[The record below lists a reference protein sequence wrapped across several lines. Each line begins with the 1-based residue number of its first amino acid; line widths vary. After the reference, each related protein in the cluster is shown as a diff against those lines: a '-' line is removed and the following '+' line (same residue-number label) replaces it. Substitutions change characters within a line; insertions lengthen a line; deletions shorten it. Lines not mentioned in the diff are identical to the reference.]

1 MTQMTGGE
9 VLARSLGAH
18 GTDVVFGIPGNHNL
32 GIYQH
37 LEESNIRHVLARHEQ
52 GCGYA
57 ADGYAR
63 VSGRPGVALVTAGP
77 AVLNTLA
84 ALGQAYADSVPMLL
98 VSPGMPLRHPY
109 RGNGHLHETKNQHA
123 AVDAVV
129 SVSARVT
136 SVAEI
141 GDAVSHA
148 FADMTAGRPRPVHLE
163 VPIDVLDESADVN
176 VGTPVAV
183 TKLTAPPGE
192 LARAAALLAQA
203 ANPGIVVGGGA
214 RFAAP
219 EVRRLAER
227 LGAGVVTSTNGKG
240 TLPEDHP
247 LSLGAGVHLGAVAE
261 WVRSRDVLVAVGT
274 DLGSS
279 DLWNGPWQLD
289 GSLIRIDIDPR
300 QILINAHPDVAL
312 VSDAAP
318 ALGSLLDLLGGG
330 TAAAAE
336 ARDVAA
342 WASRIRAE
350 AAAEGALWHSEIQ
363 AMSAVLDHDAIVAG
377 DSAAVCYYGLR
388 ANLPFHTP
396 GSFLYPT
403 GFGTLGY
410 GLAKVAPALA
420 AGCPVVVKPA
430 ELTPLSAFLVADA
443 AEAIGLPSGVFNLV
457 PGPGS
462 EVGELLST
470 HPGVDVVSFTGL
482 ELGGKSASLV
492 LPGADIAHAVSATV
506 ANVMVNSGQTCAA
519 WTRLLV
525 PQSELDQALAV
536 AEVAAS
542 KHVVG
547 DPRDGSTD
555 LGPVISA
562 AQRRSVLGYI
572 AGAVATGATLVT
584 GGIDRPH
591 GLSVGHYVRPTVL
604 TGVSPQSPIAQEE
617 VFGPVL
623 VVLPYRDVD
632 EAVVL
637 ANGTPYGL
645 GGSIWGAED
654 EEAFAIARRLRSG
667 RVDVNGAA
675 WNPRAPFGGY
685 KHSGNGRELGRW
697 GIEEF
702 LETKAVQLPGVGSGV
717 R

>member
-9 VLARSLGAH
+9 VLARSLAAH

-37 LEESNIRHVLARHEQ
+37 LDESNIRHVLARHEQ

-109 RGNGHLHETKNQHA
+109 RGNGHLHEMKNQHG

-163 VPIDVLDESADVN
+163 VPIDVLDESADVQ
-176 VGTPVAV
+176 VGTPVSV

-192 LARAAALLAQA
+192 LARAAALLAA
-203 ANPGIVVGGGA
+203 AARPGIVVGGGA

-240 TLPEDHP
+240 TLPEDHL
-247 LSLGAGVHLGAVAE
+247 LSLGAGAHLGAVAE

-318 ALGSLLDLLGGG
+318 ALGSLLELLGGG
-330 TAAAAE
+330 TAAAAG
-336 ARDVAA
+336 AQDVAA

-350 AAAEGALWHSEIQ
+350 AAAEGALWQQEIQ
-363 AMSAVLDHDAIVAG
+363 AMSAVLDSDAIVAG

-388 ANLPFHTP
+388 ANLPLHTP

-410 GLAKVAPALA
+410 GLPAAIGAKVGAPDRQVVAVLGDGGVMFTIAELASAAAERLAIPVIVVDNAGYGQIRHNMQRRGYTPLGVDIPSPDFAALGRALGCHGVTIESPEHLSEALA
-420 AGCPVVVKPA
+420 KA
-430 ELTPLSAFLVADA
+430 LVAD
-443 AEAIGLPSGVFNLV
+443 
-457 PGPGS
+457 
-462 EVGELLST
+462 
-470 HPGVDVVSFTGL
+470 
-482 ELGGKSASLV
+482 
-492 LPGADIAHAVSATV
+492 
-506 ANVMVNSGQTCAA
+506 
-519 WTRLLV
+519 
-525 PQSELDQALAV
+525 
-536 AEVAAS
+536 
-542 KHVVG
+542 
-547 DPRDGSTD
+547 
-555 LGPVISA
+555 
-562 AQRRSVLGYI
+562 
-572 AGAVATGATLVT
+572 
-584 GGIDRPH
+584 
-591 GLSVGHYVRPTVL
+591 RPTVL
-604 TGVSPQSPIAQEE
+604 HVTEGE
-617 VFGPVL
+617 
-623 VVLPYRDVD
+623 LP
-632 EAVVL
+632 A
-637 ANGTPYGL
+637 
-645 GGSIWGAED
+645 
-654 EEAFAIARRLRSG
+654 
-667 RVDVNGAA
+667 
-675 WNPRAPFGGY
+675 
-685 KHSGNGRELGRW
+685 
-697 GIEEF
+697 
-702 LETKAVQLPGVGSGV
+702 
-717 R
+717 

>member
-1 MTQMTGGE
+1 MS
-9 VLARSLGAH
+9 R
-18 GTDVVFGIPGNHNL
+18 
-32 GIYQH
+32 
-37 LEESNIRHVLARHEQ
+37 
-52 GCGYA
+52 
-57 ADGYAR
+57 
-63 VSGRPGVALVTAGP
+63 
-77 AVLNTLA
+77 
-84 ALGQAYADSVPMLL
+84 
-98 VSPGMPLRHPY
+98 
-109 RGNGHLHETKNQHA
+109 
-123 AVDAVV
+123 
-129 SVSARVT
+129 
-136 SVAEI
+136 
-141 GDAVSHA
+141 
-148 FADMTAGRPRPVHLE
+148 
-163 VPIDVLDESADVN
+163 
-176 VGTPVAV
+176 
-183 TKLTAPPGE
+183 
-192 LARAAALLAQA
+192 
-203 ANPGIVVGGGA
+203 
-214 RFAAP
+214 
-219 EVRRLAER
+219 
-227 LGAGVVTSTNGKG
+227 
-240 TLPEDHP
+240 
-247 LSLGAGVHLGAVAE
+247 AE
-261 WVRSRDVLVAVGT
+261 WVREHVYIGGAWVTPRGNICEVE
-274 DLGSS
+274 
-279 DLWNGPWQLD
+279 
-289 GSLIRIDIDPR
+289 DPATEQEMGR
-300 QILINAHPDVAL
+300 VRSATTA
-312 VSDAAP
+312 DA
-318 ALGSLLDLLGGG
+318 
-330 TAAAAE
+330 
-336 ARDVAA
+336 
-342 WASRIRAE
+342 
-350 AAAEGALWHSEIQ
+350 
-363 AMSAVLDHDAIVAG
+363 
-377 DSAAVCYYGLR
+377 SAAVEAAVAASPAWGATTAAYRISALRELSGALRDRSELLVDTLVGEVGAPVGLAR
-388 ANLPFHTP
+388 SSHLGQALQVLDSYAELLETFAFEERIDHTRVLREP
-396 GSFLYPT
+396 AGVVGTITPWNYP
-403 GFGTLGY
+403 LHQ
-410 GLAKVAPALA
+410 LMAKVAPALA

-443 AEAIGLPSGVFNLV
+443 AEAIGLPPGVFNLV

-470 HPGVDVVSFTGL
+470 HPGVDVVSFTGSTRVGRRVAAMAADTVKRVCL

-547 DPRDGSTD
+547 DPRDAATD

-562 AQRRSVLGYI
+562 AQRRSVLNYI

-654 EEAFAIARRLRSG
+654 EEAFAIARRLRTG

-685 KHSGNGRELGRW
+685 KLSGTGRELGRW